1 MNRSIMKV
9 LHVISSIDLKY
20 GGSPRFVLD
29 LVTKQNKMFQD
40 SSICTTSEPQD
51 NGKRLQKN
59 SFLKKKIISFKTNI
73 FHTIRYSQGFKNF
86 IDHHIEQYDIIHIH
100 GLYRFPTTYAA
111 YKARKLK
118 IPYIITPHGSL
129 DPYLYRRSA
138 KSLIL
143 KRLWEFFFDVPN
155 IRNASAIHCISNL

>member
-1 MNRSIMKV
+1 MRI

-20 GGSPRFVLD
+20 GGPSRFVLD

-40 SSICTTSEPQD
+40 SSICTTSEQQD

-86 IDHHIEQYDIIHIH
+86 
-100 GLYRFPTTYAA
+100 
-111 YKARKLK
+111 K
-118 IPYIITPHGSL
+118 
-129 DPYLYRRSA
+129 
-138 KSLIL
+138 
-143 KRLWEFFFDVPN
+143 VP
-155 IRNASAIHCISNL
+155 